1 MSFDELLKR
10 YKAKTCILSV
20 EKIDDKHFGNIRV
33 VAGNKA
39 HCNDIEQ
46 ITGHPF
52 VPGCPYE
59 MCFPKNPNFED
70 FCCRAAIG
78 GEPMHSYVSL
88 YQMGLW
94 LNMFLI
100 PLESDEPNTG
110 YCIYT
115 YDVTPQANTEKM
127 SDVSADSS
135 AKVLQTCIKLRGA
148 ADFEKAINEVIG
160 DIRAIC
166 DSDECNIV
174 YLDHDAMR
182 CRMLGKASRKGIVH
196 TDADWPEEDNY
207 KLAVNWEK
215 ALDGS
220 TCLIVKND
228 EDMELIRRKD
238 PQWYESLKE
247 AKVKSMVFFPLKHGD
262 ETLGFMWAINFN
274 TENTVKIK
282 ETLELT
288 TFFIGAEIANYALM
302 KRLQTLSSIDMLTGI
317 LNRNI
322 MNNRVDRVI
331 AGKDVL
337 ETPYAIIFAD
347 MNGLKRLND
356 TEGHSAGDVMLKD
369 AAQLLSDVFYDAEV
383 YRVGGD
389 EFMVIACKMDPKTA
403 KERVAELI
411 ERANKTETLR
421 FAVGMSFSADEP
433 DILKAMRNADKRMYE
448 DKKHFYEQHP
458 ELIYRQ

>member
-1 MSFDELLKR
+1 MSFDDLLKR
-10 YKAKTCILSV
+10 YKAKTCIMSV
-20 EKIDDKHFGNIRV
+20 EKFDETHFGNIRV
-33 VAGNKA
+33 VAGNQA
-39 HCNDIEQ
+39 HCDDIAN

-59 MCFPKNPNFED
+59 MCFPKNLNFED
-70 FCCRAAIG
+70 FCYRAAIG

-88 YQMGLW
+88 YEMGLW

-100 PLESDEPNTG
+100 PLESDEENTG

-127 SDVSADSS
+127 SDVSADAS
-135 AKVLQTCIKLRGA
+135 AKVLETCIKLRGA
-148 ADFEKAINEVIG
+148 TDFEKAINEVVG

-174 YLDHDAMR
+174 YLDHDAML
-182 CRMLGKASRKGIVH
+182 CRMIGKASREGIVH
-196 TDADWPEEDNY
+196 TGADWSEAEFY
-207 KLAVNWEK
+207 KIAVYWEK
-215 ALDGS
+215 ALEGS
-220 TCLIVKND
+220 TCIIVKNE
-228 EDMELIRRKD
+228 EDLEIIREKD
-238 PQWYESLKE
+238 PAWYESLKE
-247 AKVKSMVFFPLKHGD
+247 ADVKSMVFFPLKHGD
-262 ETLGFMWAINFN
+262 EVLGFMWAINFD
-274 TENTVKIK
+274 TDNTVKIK

-389 EFMVIACKMDPKTA
+389 EFMVIACKMDPKTVN
-403 KERVAELI
+403 ERVADLI

-421 FAVGMSFSADEP
+421 FAIGISLSEDEP

-448 DKKHFYEQHP
+448 DKKHFYEEHP

>member
-1 MSFDELLKR
+1 MSFDDLLKQ
-10 YKAKTCILSV
+10 YKAKTCVLSV
-20 EKIDDKHFGNIRV
+20 EKFDDKHYGNIRV

-39 HCNDIEQ
+39 HCDDIEQ

-52 VPGCPYE
+52 EPGCPYD
-59 MCFPKNPNFED
+59 MCFPKNLNFED
-70 FCCRAAIG
+70 FCYRAAIG

-100 PLESDEPNTG
+100 PLESDKKNTG

-115 YDVTPQANTEKM
+115 YDVTPQANSEKM
-127 SDVSADSS
+127 SDVSADAS
-135 AKVLQTCIKLRGA
+135 ANVLETCIKLRGA
-148 ADFEKAINEVIG
+148 ADFEKAINEVVG

-174 YLDHDAMR
+174 YMDHDAQL
-182 CRMLGKASRKGIVH
+182 CRMLAKSSREGIVH
-196 TDADWPEEDNY
+196 TDDDWKEDEFY
-207 KLAVNWEK
+207 KIALYWDK

-220 TCLIVKND
+220 TCIIVKNE
-228 EDMELIRRKD
+228 EDLEQIRRKD
-238 PQWYESLKE
+238 PVWYDSLKK
-247 AKVKSMVFFPLKHGD
+247 ANIKSMVFFPLKHG
-262 ETLGFMWAINFN
+262 EEVLGFMWALNFN

-322 MNNRVDRVI
+322 MNNRIDRVI

-337 ETPYAIIFAD
+337 EIPYAIIFAD
-347 MNGLKRLND
+347 LNGLKRLND
-356 TEGHSAGDVMLKD
+356 TEGHPAGDEMLKD
-369 AAQLLSDVFYDAEV
+369 AAKLLSDVFYDAEV

-389 EFMVIACKMDPKTA
+389 EFMVIACKMQPKTV

-411 ERANKTETLR
+411 ERADKTENLR
-421 FAVGMSFSADEP
+421 LAIGMSFSDDEP

>member
-148 ADFEKAINEVIG
+148 ADFEKAINEVVG

-288 TFFIGAEIANYALM
+288 TFFVASEVANHVLVEQL
-302 KRLQTLSSIDMLTGI
+302 RTLSSVDLLTGTM
-317 LNRNI
+317 NRNI

-331 AGKDVL
+331 AGKDIL
-337 ETPYAIIFAD
+337 EEPYAIVFTD

-356 TEGHSAGDVMLKD
+356 TEGHNAGDDSLKQ
-369 AAQLLSDVFYDAEV
+369 AAAILTDVFYDGEV

-389 EFMVIACKMDPKTA
+389 EFMVIACKIEPEEVEA
-403 KERVAELI
+403 RVASLI
-411 ERANKTETLR
+411 AKANATENVR
-421 FAVGMSFSADEP
+421 FAVGISHSKDEP
-433 DILKAMRNADKRMYE
+433 DILKGMRTADKRMYE
-448 DKKHFYEQHP
+448 DKKRYYEEHP
-458 ELIYRQ
+458 DRIYRQ

>member
-1 MSFDELLKR
+1 MSFDDLLKS
-10 YKAKTCILSV
+10 YKAKTCVLSV
-20 EKIDDKHFGNIRV
+20 EKFDDKHYGNIRV

-39 HCNDIEQ
+39 HCDDIEQ

-59 MCFPKNPNFED
+59 MCFPKNLNFED
-70 FCCRAAIG
+70 FCYRAAIG

-100 PLESDEPNTG
+100 PLESDEKNIG

-135 AKVLQTCIKLRGA
+135 AKVLETCIKLRGA
-148 ADFEKAINEVIG
+148 TDFEKAINEVVG

-174 YLDHDAMR
+174 YMDHDAQL
-182 CRMLGKASRKGIVH
+182 CRMLAKASREGIVH
-196 TDADWPEEDNY
+196 TDEDWPEDEFYRIAKYWD
-207 KLAVNWEK
+207 K

-220 TCLIVKND
+220 TCIIVKNE
-228 EDMELIRRKD
+228 EDLEQIRKKD
-238 PQWYESLKE
+238 PAWYDSLKK
-247 AKVKSMVFFPLKHGD
+247 ANVKSMVFFPLKHG
-262 ETLGFMWAINFN
+262 EEVLGFMWALNFN

-337 ETPYAIIFAD
+337 ETPYAIVFAD

-356 TEGHSAGDVMLKD
+356 TEGHPAGDEMLKD
-369 AAQLLSDVFYDAEV
+369 AAKLLSDVFYDAEV

-389 EFMVIACKMDPKTA
+389 EFMVIACKMEPKTV

-411 ERANKTETLR
+411 ERANKTDNLR
-421 FAVGMSFSADEP
+421 FAIGMSFSEDEE

>member
-1 MSFDELLKR
+1 MSFDELLKS
-10 YKAKTCILSV
+10 YKAKTCIISV
-20 EKIDDKHFGNIRV
+20 EKLDDNHYGNIRV

-39 HCNDIEQ
+39 HCDDIEH

-52 VPGCPYE
+52 EPGCPYE

-70 FCCRAAIG
+70 FCFRAAIG

-100 PLESDEPNTG
+100 PLESEEKDTG

-115 YDVTPQANTEKM
+115 YDVTPEANTEKM
-127 SDVSADSS
+127 SDISADSS
-135 AKVLQTCIKLRGA
+135 AKVLETCIKLRGA
-148 ADFEKAINEVIG
+148 ADLEKVINEVVG
-160 DIRAIC
+160 DIRNIC

-174 YLDHDAMR
+174 YMDHDAKR
-182 CRMLGKASRKGIVH
+182 CVMLGKASREGIFH
-196 TDADWPEEDNY
+196 TDADWPEEEFY
-207 KLAVNWEK
+207 KLAVCWDK

-220 TCLIVKND
+220 TCLIIKNE
-228 EDMELIRRKD
+228 EDLEQIRSKD
-238 PQWYESLKE
+238 PVWYDSLK
-247 AKVKSMVFFPLKHGD
+247 KSGVKSMVFFPLKHG
-262 ETLGFMWAINFN
+262 EEVLGFMWAVNFN

-356 TEGHSAGDVMLKD
+356 TEGHSAGDVMLKE
-369 AAQLLSDVFYDAEV
+369 AAQLLSDIFYDAEV

-389 EFMVIACKMDPKTA
+389 EFMVIACKMDQETVKD
-403 KERVAELI
+403 RVAELI
-411 ERANKTETLR
+411 RRAEKTDSLS
-421 FAVGMSFSADEP
+421 FAVGISFSEDEP
-433 DILKAMRNADKRMYE
+433 DILKAMRIADKRMYE
-448 DKKHFYEQHP
+448 DKKLFYERHP

>member
-1 MSFDELLKR
+1 MSFDDLLKS
-10 YKAKTCILSV
+10 YKAKTCVLSV
-20 EKIDDKHFGNIRV
+20 EKFDDKHYGNIRV

-39 HCNDIEQ
+39 HCDDIEQ

-59 MCFPKNPNFED
+59 MCFPKNLNFED
-70 FCCRAAIG
+70 FCYRAAIG

-100 PLESDEPNTG
+100 PLESDEKNIG

-135 AKVLQTCIKLRGA
+135 AKVLETCIKLRGA
-148 ADFEKAINEVIG
+148 TDFEKAINEVVG

-174 YLDHDAMR
+174 YMDHDALR
-182 CRMLGKASRKGIVH
+182 CRMLAKSSREGIVH
-196 TDADWPEEDNY
+196 TDDEWPEDEFY
-207 KLAVNWEK
+207 KIALYWDK

-220 TCLIVKND
+220 TCIIVKNE
-228 EDMELIRRKD
+228 EDMEQIRKKD
-238 PQWYESLKE
+238 PAWYDSLKK
-247 AKVKSMVFFPLKHGD
+247 ANVKSMVFFPLKHG
-262 ETLGFMWAINFN
+262 EEVLGFMWALNFN

-337 ETPYAIIFAD
+337 ETPYAIVFAD

-356 TEGHSAGDVMLKD
+356 TEGHPAGDEMLKD
-369 AAQLLSDVFYDAEV
+369 AAKLLSDVFYDAEV

-389 EFMVIACKMDPKTA
+389 ECMVIACKMEPKTV

-411 ERANKTETLR
+411 ERANKTDNLR
-421 FAVGMSFSADEP
+421 FAIGMSFSEDEE